1 MRKLRSVTKHLLVEL
16 YEIYFLTILLTELR
30 KYKLD
35 KIFALV
41 YCWFSVRYG
50 ELCIKLNPCHPC
62 HTCNSRKLE
71 NCMQLPD
78 TKRRKLK

>member
-1 MRKLRSVTKHLLVEL
+1 MRTLHSITKHVLEEL

-41 YCWFSVRYG
+41 YLLLVFSQV
-50 ELCIKLNPCHPC
+50 
-62 HTCNSRKLE
+62 
-71 NCMQLPD
+71 
-78 TKRRKLK
+78 